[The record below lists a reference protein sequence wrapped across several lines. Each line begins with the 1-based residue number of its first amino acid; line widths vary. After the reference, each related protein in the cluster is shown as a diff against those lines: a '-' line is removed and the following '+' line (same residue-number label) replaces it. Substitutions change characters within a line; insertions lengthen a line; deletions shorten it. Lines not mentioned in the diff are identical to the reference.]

1 MTAALESEPKEF
13 SLFTQRFFAG
23 AAPDDLKVFS
33 PQVQE
38 GIARLFRGVAE
49 ERRPGKSYLRVFNPT
64 LSRDGFD
71 APVTLLVTVND
82 DKPFLVDSILSE
94 LGERGLKIKAVFHP
108 IFKIKRDAK
117 NAFKGF
123 AFDGSEG
130 AAESMICIAFAR
142 PSGADQLAE
151 IETAVARVLGNVAA
165 AVADW
170 QAMLAK
176 LDDSIAELE
185 RHPPKAAREEIE
197 ESLTFLKWLRA
208 HHFTMLGCRDYVFK
222 SDGGEDRLV
231 ALAETGLGLL
241 RDPERRVIRHGDNRA
256 ALTPEVRAFLMQPSP
271 LIITKSIE
279 RSPVHR
285 RVQEDYIGVKRF
297 DASGKLVGER
307 RFVGL
312 FTSIAYSESP
322 RQIPFL
328 RRKVAN
334 VTARSGFTKGS
345 HNAKALAVVLE
356 TFQRD
361 ELFQISE
368 DDLLRIAPAL
378 AHFGDRPHTKAFVR
392 FDTFDRFASALVYFP
407 ADKFRGGLMRTL
419 GKILQEA
426 LGGQITG
433 AYPRTEE
440 GQMTRILY
448 TVSFPD
454 GRRTAFDEAALQAR
468 VEQAV
473 RLWSDDFA
481 DALSAAMTPERAD
494 EIFVRYAGA
503 FSEGYREMFRPAEAM
518 LDIAKLEE
526 VAQRGKGSLA
536 LRSSSGASQADGVL
550 QFKIYHAGG
559 VIELS
564 DLLPVLEDFGLRAI
578 EETNYPVKIGD
589 TTFTIH
595 DLKLHGNLNPER
607 EAVMRLFEEAFLTV
621 WKGTAESDRFN
632 RLVLQDELPW
642 RDVALL
648 RAVSKYLRQVAFAA
662 SQELMEEA
670 LSRHPRIAG
679 ALVRLF
685 NARFNP
691 KTSDRAGAEARIN
704 GEINEALAKVPSL
717 DDDRIIRRFR
727 NVIQSMLRTNFYQ
740 SGPVDGHKASIAFKI
755 DSAKIEDLPLPRPM
769 FEIFVYSPD
778 VEGVHL
784 RFGKVARGGLRWSDR
799 REDFRTEVLG
809 LVKAQQVKNAVI
821 VPVGSKGGFYPKK
834 LPSPASNREAWQQAG
849 IAAYKTFIASLLDI
863 TDNIATG
870 GKIVPPSDVVR
881 HDQDDPYLVVA
892 ADKGT
897 ATFSDIANGIS
908 RDYNFWLGDAFASGG
923 SAGYDHKKMG
933 ITARGAWETVKRH
946 FREIG
951 TDIQTTPFT
960 VVGVGDMSGD
970 VFGNGM
976 LLSKAT
982 KLVAAFDHRDIFLDP
997 NPDTAA
1003 SFAERKRIFDLPR
1016 SSWADYDQSKISKGG
1031 GVYSRS
1037 MKQIPLSPEVRK
1049 LTGIEADHA
1058 EPVELMRAL
1067 LKAPV
1072 DLLWFGGIGTYVKSS
1087 QQSHSDVGDKAT
1099 DALRIDGKEI
1109 RAKVVGE
1116 GANLGMTQAGRI
1128 EYAQA
1133 GGRLNTDA
1141 IDNSAGVD
1149 TSDHEVNL
1157 KILINASI
1165 SAGELKAAERDA
1177 LLVRMTDEVGQL
1189 VLADNYNQSLALSV
1203 AQSGGYWESDAYGR
1217 FMRALE
1223 RDGRLNRAVE
1233 GLPSNDELHERAN
1246 RKEGLTR
1253 PELAVLLAYAKLQL
1267 FDEIN
1272 GSSLPDDPFFVATLK
1287 NYFPAEAREKLPKG
1301 LAAHR
1306 LKREI
1311 IATVIANE
1319 MVNRGGPVFV
1329 HRLKEASA
1337 SESAALA
1344 RAYTMVTHVFGVD
1357 GLAERINRLDNKV
1370 PAAVQNGMHLRL
1382 ATHLTRQTLWFL
1394 RHVPGNVAIAEAIAP
1409 YADGVNKLRGTFSTL
1424 VSRAEGKS
1432 IEDTIAELRQA
1443 GVPDDLADD
1452 ISVLPAIGA
1461 TPDIAR
1467 LSGEAKKPLDMVAG
1481 AYFAAARTIGVD
1493 RLRLAAE
1500 RMNLPEHWDRL
1511 AVRRLIDDLFV
1522 HQRALA
1528 ARALANGTTGDTRA
1542 AGNAAV
1548 ERWAQAHGEQVE
1560 RVSALIGDLER
1571 SGKFTVAR
1579 LALAAGQIRD
1589 LLEA

>member
-1 MTAALESEPKEF
+1 MTAALESEPQGF
-13 SLFTQRFFAG
+13 SRFIQQFFSG
-23 AAPDDLKVFS
+23 AAPDDLKMFS
-33 PQVQE
+33 PQVRE
-38 GIARLFRGVAE
+38 SIARMFHGVAE
-49 ERRPGKSYLRVFNPT
+49 ERRPGQPYLRVFSPT

-71 APVTLLVTVND
+71 APVALLVTVND

-108 IFKIKRDAK
+108 IFMVKRDTKGLFK
-117 NAFKGF
+117 NIV
-123 AFDGSEG
+123 FDGGDG
-130 AAESMICIAFAR
+130 AAESMICIAFSR
-142 PSGADQLAE
+142 PGGADQLAD
-151 IETAVARVLGNVAA
+151 IETGVGRVLSSVAV

-170 QAMLAK
+170 KAMLAR
-176 LDDSIAELE
+176 LDESIVDLE
-185 RHPPKAAREEIE
+185 KHPPKAPREEID
-197 ESLTFLKWLRA
+197 ESLTFLKWLKD
-208 HHFTMLGCRDYVFK
+208 HHFTLLGCRDYVFE
-222 SDGGEDRLV
+222 SDDGGRLLPV
-231 ALAETGLGLL
+231 AESGLGLL
-241 RDPERRVIRHGDNRA
+241 RDPERRVIRHGGNRA

-297 DASGKLVGER
+297 DGSGKLVGER

-334 VTARSGFTKGS
+334 VFARSGFIKGS

-392 FDTFDRFASALVYFP
+392 FDTFDRFASVLVYFP
-407 ADKFRGGLMRTL
+407 ADKFRGGLVRAL
-419 GKILQEA
+419 GQIIKEV
-426 LGGQITG
+426 LGGQIAG

-448 TVSFPD
+448 NVAFPD
-454 GRRTAFDEAALQAR
+454 GRRAAFDEEALQAR
-468 VEQAV
+468 VERAV
-473 RLWSDDFA
+473 RLWSDEFA
-481 DALSAAMTPERAD
+481 EALAGTMTPERAD
-494 EIFVRYAGA
+494 AIFTRYAGA
-503 FSEGYREMFRPAEAM
+503 FSEGYREMFGPAEAM
-518 LDIAKLEE
+518 LDIAKLED
-526 VAQRGKGSLA
+526 VAQRGEGALA
-536 LRSSSGASQADGVL
+536 LRSSSGSSQADGIL

-564 DLLPVLEDFGLRAI
+564 DLLPVLENFGLRAI
-578 EETNYPVKIGD
+578 EEVNYPVKAGD
-589 TTFTIH
+589 AQLTIH

-607 EAVMRLFEEAFLTV
+607 ESVMRLFEEAFLTV
-621 WKGTAESDRFN
+621 WKGTAESDNFN
-632 RLVLQDELPW
+632 RLVLQAELPW
-642 RDVALL
+642 RDVAVL
-648 RAVSKYLRQVAFAA
+648 RAVAKYLRQASFAA
-662 SQELMEEA
+662 SQTLMEEA
-670 LSRHPRIAG
+670 LTRNPKIAA
-679 ALVRLF
+679 ALARLF
-685 NARFNP
+685 KARFDP
-691 KTSDRAGAEARIN
+691 KTENRADGEAKIN
-704 GEINEALAKVPSL
+704 LEIDEALAKVPSL

-727 NVIQSMLRTNFYQ
+727 NVIQSMLRTNFFQ
-740 SGPVDGHKASIAFKI
+740 SGPVDGRKASIAFKV
-755 DSAKIEDLPLPRPM
+755 DSSKIEDLPLPRPM
-769 FEIFVYSPD
+769 FEIFVYSPE

-834 LPSPASNREAWQQAG
+834 LPPASNREAWQQGG
-849 IAAYKTFIASLLDI
+849 IAAYKTFVASLLDI
-863 TDNIATG
+863 TDNIAKD
-870 GKIVPPSDVVR
+870 GKIVPPADVVR

-997 NPDTAA
+997 NPDPSV
-1003 SFAERKRIFDLPR
+1003 SFAERQRIFDLPR
-1016 SSWADYDQSKISKGG
+1016 SSWADYDQGKISNGG

-1037 MKQIPLSPEVRK
+1037 MKRIPLSPEVRQ
-1049 LTGIEADHA
+1049 LTGIEADQA

-1087 QQSHSDVGDKAT
+1087 AQTHSDVGDKAT

-1128 EYAQA
+1128 EFAQA

-1157 KILINASI
+1157 KILLNASI

-1177 LLVRMTDEVGQL
+1177 LLVRMTDEVGKL
-1189 VLADNYNQSLALSV
+1189 VLADNYDQSLALSV

-1233 GLPSNDELHERAN
+1233 GLPSNDNLHERAN

-1267 FDEIN
+1267 FDELN
-1272 GSSLPDDPFFVATLK
+1272 GSSLPDDPFYTATLK
-1287 NYFPAEAREKLPKG
+1287 AYFPVEAREKLPKG
-1301 LAAHR
+1301 LQAHR

-1311 IATVIANE
+1311 IATVIAND

-1337 SESAALA
+1337 SEASALA
-1344 RAYTMVTHVFGVD
+1344 RAYTMALHSFGID
-1357 GLAERINRLDNKV
+1357 KLADRINALDNKV
-1370 PAAVQNGMHLRL
+1370 PAAVQNSMHSKL
-1382 ATHLTRQTLWFL
+1382 ALHLTRQTLWFL
-1394 RHVPGNVAIAEAIAP
+1394 RHVPANVPIAEAIAP
-1409 YADGVNKLRGTFSTL
+1409 YAQGVDRLRGTFSTL
-1424 VSRAEGKS
+1424 VSLAEGKA
-1432 IEDTIAELRQA
+1432 IEDFIAELRAA
-1443 GVPDDLADD
+1443 GVPEDLSDD
-1452 ISVLPAIGA
+1452 ISVLPAMGA
-1461 TPDIAR
+1461 TPDITR
-1467 LSGEAKKPLDMVAG
+1467 LSAETKLPLDMVAG

-1522 HQRALA
+1522 HQRELA
-1528 ARALANGTTGDTRA
+1528 ARALDSRTTGENRR

-1548 ERWAQAHGEQVE
+1548 EAWAQGHREQVD
-1560 RVSALIGDLER
+1560 RVGNLIGDLER
-1571 SGKFTVAR
+1571 SGTFTVAR
-1579 LALAAGQIRD
+1579 LTLAASQIRD
-1589 LLEA
+1589 LLA